1 MAIPHSKNAYL
12 NESDVLDRIQQ
23 GQLDAYDIIYT
34 RDTHACFIVSP
45 DLVPIEIRNRVYQF
59 SSEDEAVTTLN
70 ENTDSY
76 EGQII
81 SVLVN
86 EKYEG
91 YVVNKNYNNKFYI
104 TPLSQSSAEIDY
116 DTIGNRPII
125 NLTGTLDKK
134 IIVDELDSGTY
145 YIDGIYKIS
154 EKEDSQYA
162 SAVKNI
168 FLVERI
174 DEKVYIKKLSA
185 VGITDY
191 TVDDTVSRSD
201 VVTIDYLKENG
212 YITSDY
218 VDTRLSELDYITKEE
233 AETYIT
239 EVINNTVDD
248 LVDKKID
255 QKLDEKLQPVSNEQV
270 YDLFS

>member
-12 NESDVLDRIQQ
+12 NESDILDRIQKK
-23 GQLDAYDIIYT
+23 QLDAYDIIYT

-45 DLVPIEIRNRVYQF
+45 DLIPIEIRNRVYQF
-59 SSEDEAVTTLN
+59 SSVDEAVTALN
-70 ENTDSY
+70 DNTDSY
-76 EGQII
+76 AGQIVSI
-81 SVLVN
+81 FTN

-91 YVVNKNYNNKFYI
+91 YVVNKSYNNKFYV
-104 TPLSQSSAEIDY
+104 TPLSQSSVEIDY
-116 DTIGNRPII
+116 NTLGNRPII
-125 NLTGTLDKK
+125 NLTGTLDNKV
-134 IIVDELDSGTY
+134 IVDELDSGTY

-154 EKEDSQYA
+154 SKEDAQYA

-185 VGITDY
+185 VGITDF
-191 TVDDTVSRSD
+191 TVADTVSRSK

-218 VDTRLSELDYITKEE
+218 VDARISELDYITKEE
-233 AETYIT
+233 AEAYIS
-239 EVINNTVDD
+239 EIIANTIDD

-255 QKLDEKLQPVSNEQV
+255 EKIQPLSNEQV
-270 YDLFS
+270 YGLF